1 MNEIMAVKKKI
12 ENMIYEIRGV
22 QVMLDSGLALLYQ
35 VETKRINEA
44 VSRNREKFPDR
55 YTWVLDDDEYINLRS
70 QSATAN
76 NKSIAMKRYNPR
88 VFTEQGVAMLATI
101 LKSDIATKVSIA
113 IMDTF
118 VAMRHFIL
126 ENKDLYVS
134 INNMNN
140 KIDYLNKKVIEYD
153 DKFEELFSMFGNEY
167 LLEKLYFEGQIYD
180 AYSKLIEIMKSAKK
194 ELIVIDNYADK
205 TLLDIISNLNV
216 NVTIITKEKG
226 LLKELDIKKYNEEYH
241 NLRVIYNNSFH
252 DRFIFIDNK
261 ILYHCGASFKDLGHK
276 CFAIQ
281 RLESED
287 IINNLKSKI
296 SLLVKDSLKC

>member
-1 MNEIMAVKKKI
+1 MNAEEIKIFLVANCDQKI
-12 ENMIYEIRGV
+12 ETRG
-22 QVMLDSGLALLYQ
+22 GKY
-35 VETKRINEA
+35 N
-44 VSRNREKFPDR
+44 
-55 YTWVLDDDEYINLRS
+55 
-70 QSATAN
+70 
-76 NKSIAMKRYNPR
+76 NPR

-113 IMDTF
+113 IMDAF

-134 INNMNN
+134 LNNMNN
-140 KIDYLNKKVIEYD
+140 KIDYLNKKVIEHD
-153 DKFEELFSMFGNEY
+153 DKFEELFSKFGKEY

-180 AYSKLIEIMKSAKK
+180 AYSKLIEIMKSAKND
-194 ELIVIDNYADK
+194 LVIIDNYADK

-226 LLKELDIKKYNEEYH
+226 LLKELDIKKYNQEYH
-241 NLRVIYNNSFH
+241 NLKVIYNNSFH

-261 ILYHCGASFKDLGHK
+261 ILYHCGASFKDLGKK

-281 RLESED
+281 KLESED
-287 IINNLKSKI
+287 IISNLKSKI
-296 SLLVKDSLKC
+296 SMLIKESRSVKNIQK